1 MNYSNPEPH
10 EHSPT
15 MVETTQTERKRV
27 ERETAEVEQ
36 ATETCPECGGQLN
49 HDSEHGER
57 ACTECGLVVD
67 EDEIDHG
74 PEWRAHTQKE
84 RDQKSRVGAPTTN
97 LMHDKGLSTTIS
109 WQNKDAYGNAL
120 SPEKRQRMQRLRT
133 WDERSR
139 TRNPKERNLKQAFAE
154 IERMASA
161 LGLPQSVRE
170 TAGVIYR
177 RAIEDGLLPGRSIEG
192 VATAAIHIASRQA
205 NIPRSLDTLAE
216 VSRVEKLSI
225 TRTYRYVTR
234 ELDIN
239 LPPADPLEYLPR
251 FVSDL
256 DLSDEVEHR
265 SRELL
270 ETVSEDEP
278 SYLSGKNP
286 VGLAAAAVYAGSLLC
301 NEKVTQVAVG
311 EVADISQV
319 TIRNR
324 YTELLEFQ
332 DDVPVP

>member
-1 MNYSNPEPH
+1 
-10 EHSPT
+10 
-15 MVETTQTERKRV
+15 MVETTQTER
-27 ERETAEVEQ
+27 ESTESETTEVEQ
-36 ATETCPECGGQLN
+36 ASETCPECDGRLE
-49 HDSEHGER
+49 HDSEHGDR

-84 RDQKSRVGAPTTN
+84 RNEKSRVGAPTTE
-97 LMHDKGLSTTIS
+97 LMHDKGLSTKIG
-109 WQNKDAYGNAL
+109 WQNKDAYGNTL
-120 SPEKRQRMQRLRT
+120 SSQKRQQMQRLRT

-139 TRNPKERNLKQAFAE
+139 TRNPRERNLKQAFGE
-154 IERMASA
+154 IERIAGA

-177 RAIEDGLLPGRSIEG
+177 RAHEDNLLPGRSIEG
-192 VATAAIHIASRQA
+192 VSSAAVYIAARQA
-205 NIPRSLDTLAE
+205 NLPRTLDELEE
-216 VSRVEKLSI
+216 VSRIEKLPI
-225 TRTYRYVTR
+225 TRTYQYVTR
-234 ELDIN
+234 ELNIN

-251 FVSDL
+251 IVSDL

-270 ETVSEDEP
+270 TTVSEDEP

-286 VGLAAAAVYAGSLLC
+286 VGLAAAAVYAGGILC
-301 NEKVTQVAVG
+301 NEKVTQDAVG
-311 EVADISQV
+311 EVADISVV
-319 TIRNR
+319 TIRDR
-324 YTELLEFQ
+324 YQELLECQ